1 MSQFALLTLSLLFQV
16 DTIFPYL
23 IMLYL
28 LLLTLHLYIQLV
40 RDFQKLNKMFNCKSA
55 TVHNAIY

>member
-23 IMLYL
+23 INVIHTTTY
-28 LLLTLHLYIQLV
+28 TYIQLV